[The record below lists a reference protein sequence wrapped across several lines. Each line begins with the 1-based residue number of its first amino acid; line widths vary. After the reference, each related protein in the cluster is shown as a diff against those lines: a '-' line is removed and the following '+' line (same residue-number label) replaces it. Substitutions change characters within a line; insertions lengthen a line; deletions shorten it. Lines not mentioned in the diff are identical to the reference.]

1 MRIYRGSDADIVLR
15 PFMVRLSEI
24 VSFDLQLWTSG
35 TYTVKRSTSERGRTT
50 DKENNLIN
58 VHFTDKETGYLDA
71 GVLNAKLMYRITD
84 SEYPDG
90 TYDGIITIPQEYY
103 LMTPPDFSGATI
115 EKVYESG
122 YTEGYNTAIQNS
134 VLSINGEKGDL
145 KLKTVN
151 DNELLGEGD
160 INIKA
165 LKYFELTQERAREAY
180 DEIQN
185 HWDDKSGYTGDFIF
199 YYKKNDRAVY
209 TFDEMGYIK
218 DHSIY
223 FSWLDNADAYEMNGN
238 VKCFAI
244 IIWKDGYNLQT
255 YENDFAIP
263 TKTSQLTNDSAFQTK
278 SEVDTAIENAISG
291 VGGVESL
298 NNQTGALKLKTI
310 DNKDVLGEGNMD
322 ILSDY
327 KICMFMAFNLTLSEA
342 DKGIIVYNYG
352 IGDDGSN
359 FEFYFSGWKTIQFLY
374 FTIKD
379 GASYKVPLTIFWGG
393 DGEENKNR
401 QFRFIFEGYEYT
413 YTSTGGN
420 GFDFTSKVKV
430 GGDQNV
436 IVLDGLTQ
444 EEVKAIYDKLDKT
457 KSPDV
462 VFVYLGSYSFRT
474 YWDGEENLNFD
485 IFRYSYEA
493 IELNKITVT
502 KTGEI
507 YRGREVCSYTNS
519 CVIQVDS
526 HVNET
531 DPFECSYIG
540 SFLEYLQRVY
550 NKPYA
555 YFIWFKQ
562 GYGAS
567 TKPAYVPFSLIWDKD
582 PDAETG
588 PLNIQF
594 TIDGITYKYR
604 NDLTNQNTWQYDGK
618 ISIYDSHSINGFN
631 GTSLVLGDAAL
642 DATDKNKYIDMRAM
656 MGHDTIFNGDNDGS
670 CPYLTI
676 ITTDNQMYKVPV
688 WVKCNK
694 QNDSTTRATF
704 EFDLNGYH
712 YLYTQDNQ
720 GDLTY
725 SFTSKT
731 PIGGGTSGDV
741 PTKVSQLENDSKYIS
756 NSNTDGGVNKMW
768 TGTQAEYDAIDPKD
782 NSTIYIVDGKYIYWQ
797 GKVIG
802 GGTGVAGVSSVNGKT
817 GDVKLKT
824 INNID
829 LTNRVDI
836 SPNIKIVQ
844 PFLEDAG
851 FRCGLN
857 FNFKI
862 DESGNETIESV
873 RPQGYKKID
882 VGGIKK
888 NRFFQY
894 FQGGD
899 SPQYAQIG
907 LYEAVFTTYAGDS
920 GAHPS
925 QLTYGT
931 INTWGNTHIDNTDD
945 PESED
950 YFGYYVS
957 FTVISPYTFTKY
969 DVTVLSYYVT
979 AEIEDTNTW
988 KIIWKKAN

>member
-35 TYTVKRSTSERGRTT
+35 TYTVKRSTSESGMTT
-50 DKENNLIN
+50 DKGNNLIN

-151 DNELLGEGD
+151 GNELLGEGN

-327 KICMFMAFNLTLSEA
+327 NICMFMMYNLTLSEA
-342 DKGIIVYNYG
+342 DKGVDLYKYG
-352 IGDDGSN
+352 IGDDAAN
-359 FEFYFSGWKTIQFLY
+359 LDKYFGGFRTIQFLH
-374 FTIKD
+374 FNIKD
-379 GASYKVPLTIFWGG
+379 GASYKVPLTIFWDG
-393 DGEENKNR
+393 DGNR
-401 QFRFIFEGYEYT
+401 QFRFVCEGYEYT
-413 YTSTGGN
+413 YTSTDAN
-420 GFDFTSKVKV
+420 YCDFTSKVKV
-430 GGDQNV
+430 GEDQNV

-444 EEVKAIYDKLDKT
+444 EERKAVYDKLDKT
-457 KSPDV
+457 KNPDE
-462 VFVYLGSYSFRT
+462 VFFYNNTASVSAFWDSSKYLKFITIGEHYKGLKTTMYSLAPNGSL
-474 YWDGEENLNFD
+474 DEED
-485 IFRYSYEA
+485 WGMR
-493 IELNKITVT
+493 
-502 KTGEI
+502 
-507 YRGREVCSYTNS
+507 YTNTLT
-519 CVIQVDS
+519 IFLRN

-531 DPFECSYIG
+531 DPFECEYNG
-540 SFLEYLQRVY
+540 SFYEYLVRQYTRP
-550 NKPYA
+550 NA
-555 YFIWFKQ
+555 YFIWFWK

-567 TKPAYVPFSLIWDKD
+567 TKPVYVPFSVEWDKYYD
-582 PDAETG
+582 TEGEG
-588 PLNIQF
+588 PITIQF

-604 NDLTNQNTWQYDGK
+604 NDLTKENFWQYDGK

-741 PTKVSQLENDSKYIS
+741 PTKVSQLENDSKYINQS
-756 NSNTDGGVNKMW
+756 SQSSTYNIEHMW
-768 TGTQAEYDAIDPKD
+768 VGNQSQYDALETKD
-782 NSTIYIVDGKYIYWQ
+782 ART
-797 GKVIG
+797 
-802 GGTGVAGVSSVNGKT
+802 
-817 GDVKLKT
+817 L
-824 INNID
+824 
-829 LTNRVDI
+829 
-836 SPNIKIVQ
+836 
-844 PFLEDAG
+844 F
-851 FRCGLN
+851 
-857 FNFKI
+857 
-862 DESGNETIESV
+862 
-873 RPQGYKKID
+873 
-882 VGGIKK
+882 
-888 NRFFQY
+888 
-894 FQGGD
+894 
-899 SPQYAQIG
+899 
-907 LYEAVFTTYAGDS
+907 
-920 GAHPS
+920 
-925 QLTYGT
+925 
-931 INTWGNTHIDNTDD
+931 
-945 PESED
+945 
-950 YFGYYVS
+950 
-957 FTVISPYTFTKY
+957 
-969 DVTVLSYYVT
+969 
-979 AEIEDTNTW
+979 
-988 KIIWKKAN
+988 III

>member
-35 TYTVKRSTSERGRTT
+35 TYTVKRSTSESGMTT
-50 DKENNLIN
+50 DKGNNLIN

-151 DNELLGEGD
+151 GNELLGEGD

-180 DEIQN
+180 YEIQN

-223 FSWLDNADAYEMNGN
+223 FSWLDNADAYDMIGN

-244 IIWKDGYNLQT
+244 IIWKDGYRLQT

-327 KICMFMAFNLTLSEA
+327 NICMFMMYNLTLSEA
-342 DKGIIVYNYG
+342 DKGVDLYKYG
-352 IGDDGSN
+352 IGDDAAN
-359 FEFYFSGWKTIQFLY
+359 LDKYFSGFKTIQFLH
-374 FTIKD
+374 FNIKD
-379 GASYKVPLTIFWGG
+379 GASYKVPVTIFWDG
-393 DGEENKNR
+393 DGNR
-401 QFRFIFEGYEYT
+401 QFRFVCEGYEYT
-413 YTSTGGN
+413 YTSTDAN
-420 GFDFTSKVKV
+420 YCDFTSKVKI
-430 GGDQNV
+430 GGESGGNQNV

-444 EEVKAIYDKLDKT
+444 EERKAVYDKFDKS
-457 KSPDV
+457 KPIDA
-462 VFVYLGSYSFRT
+462 VFVYNNSTSIRT
-474 YWDGEENLNFD
+474 AWDGRDIYFYCIIEEENGIKYQAYYFSSD
-485 IFRYSYEA
+485 GSIGGQA
-493 IELNKITVT
+493 IIPKIT
-502 KTGEI
+502 
-507 YRGREVCSYTNS
+507 NS
-519 CVIQVDS
+519 LIIN
-526 HVNET
+526 VNEHINESDNFNCDYT
-531 DPFECSYIG
+531 G
-540 SFLEYLQRVY
+540 SFQNYLVEPFTRP
-550 NKPYA
+550 NA
-555 YFIWFKQ
+555 YFILFKK
-562 GYGAS
+562 GYGAN
-567 TKPAYVPFSLIWDKD
+567 TKSVYAPFTAVWDKD
-582 PDAETG
+582 FVDNNYQATPVT
-588 PLNIQF
+588 IQF

-741 PTKVSQLENDSKYIS
+741 PTKVSQLENDSKYINQS
-756 NSNTDGGVNKMW
+756 SQSSTYNIEHMW
-768 TGTQAEYDAIDPKD
+768 VGNQSQYDALETKD
-782 NSTIYIVDGKYIYWQ
+782 ART
-797 GKVIG
+797 
-802 GGTGVAGVSSVNGKT
+802 
-817 GDVKLKT
+817 L
-824 INNID
+824 
-829 LTNRVDI
+829 
-836 SPNIKIVQ
+836 
-844 PFLEDAG
+844 F
-851 FRCGLN
+851 
-857 FNFKI
+857 
-862 DESGNETIESV
+862 
-873 RPQGYKKID
+873 
-882 VGGIKK
+882 
-888 NRFFQY
+888 
-894 FQGGD
+894 
-899 SPQYAQIG
+899 
-907 LYEAVFTTYAGDS
+907 
-920 GAHPS
+920 
-925 QLTYGT
+925 
-931 INTWGNTHIDNTDD
+931 
-945 PESED
+945 
-950 YFGYYVS
+950 
-957 FTVISPYTFTKY
+957 
-969 DVTVLSYYVT
+969 
-979 AEIEDTNTW
+979 
-988 KIIWKKAN
+988 III

>member
-35 TYTVKRSTSERGRTT
+35 TYTVKRSTSESGMTT
-50 DKENNLIN
+50 DKGNNLIN

-122 YTEGYNTAIQNS
+122 YTEGYNSAIQNS

-151 DNELLGEGD
+151 GNELLGEGD

-165 LKYFELTQERAREAY
+165 LKYFELTRERAREAY

-199 YYKKNDRAVY
+199 YYKKNDKAVY

-223 FSWLDNADAYEMNGN
+223 FSWLDNADAYDMNGN

-327 KICMFMAFNLTLSEA
+327 NICMFMMYNLTLSEA
-342 DKGIIVYNYG
+342 DKGVDLYKYG
-352 IGDDGSN
+352 IGDDAAN
-359 FEFYFSGWKTIQFLY
+359 LDKYFSGFKTIQFLH
-374 FTIKD
+374 FNIKD
-379 GASYKVPLTIFWGG
+379 GASYKVPLTIFW
-393 DGEENKNR
+393 DGEGNR
-401 QFRFIFEGYEYT
+401 QFRFVCEGYEYT
-413 YTSTGGN
+413 YTSTDAN
-420 GFDFTSKVKV
+420 YCDFTSKVKV

-444 EEVKAIYDKLDKT
+444 EERKAVYDKIDKS
-457 KSPDV
+457 KPIDA
-462 VFVYLGSYSFRT
+462 VFVYNNSTSIRT
-474 YWDGEENLNFD
+474 AWDGRDIYFYCITEEENGIKYLAYYFSSD
-485 IFRYSYEA
+485 GTIGGQA
-493 IELNKITVT
+493 IIPKIT
-502 KTGEI
+502 
-507 YRGREVCSYTNS
+507 NS
-519 CVIQVDS
+519 LIIN
-526 HVNET
+526 VNEHINESDNFNCGYT
-531 DPFECSYIG
+531 G
-540 SFLEYLQRVY
+540 SFQNYLVEPFTRP
-550 NKPYA
+550 NA
-555 YFIWFKQ
+555 YFILFKK
-562 GYGAS
+562 GYGAN
-567 TKPAYVPFSLIWDKD
+567 TKSVYAPFTAVWDKD
-582 PDAETG
+582 FEDNNYQATPVT
-588 PLNIQF
+588 IQF

-604 NDLTNQNTWQYDGK
+604 NDLTNRNTWQYDGK

-720 GDLTY
+720 GDLTF

-731 PIGGGTSGDV
+731 RIANINSDEV
-741 PTKVSQLENDSKYIS
+741 SNIKVL
-756 NSNTDGGVNKMW
+756 
-768 TGTQAEYDAIDPKD
+768 TQSEYDALEPKD
-782 NSTIYIVDGKYIYWQ
+782 
-797 GKVIG
+797 
-802 GGTGVAGVSSVNGKT
+802 
-817 GDVKLKT
+817 
-824 INNID
+824 
-829 LTNRVDI
+829 
-836 SPNIKIVQ
+836 PNTMYCIKGQ
-844 PFLEDAG
+844 
-851 FRCGLN
+851 
-857 FNFKI
+857 
-862 DESGNETIESV
+862 
-873 RPQGYKKID
+873 
-882 VGGIKK
+882 
-888 NRFFQY
+888 
-894 FQGGD
+894 
-899 SPQYAQIG
+899 
-907 LYEAVFTTYAGDS
+907 
-920 GAHPS
+920 
-925 QLTYGT
+925 
-931 INTWGNTHIDNTDD
+931 
-945 PESED
+945 
-950 YFGYYVS
+950 
-957 FTVISPYTFTKY
+957 
-969 DVTVLSYYVT
+969 
-979 AEIEDTNTW
+979 
-988 KIIWKKAN
+988 

>member
-35 TYTVKRSTSERGRTT
+35 TYMVKRSTSESGMTT
-50 DKENNLIN
+50 DKGNNLIN

-151 DNELLGEGD
+151 GNELLGEGN

-180 DEIQN
+180 NEIQN

-199 YYKKNDRAVY
+199 YYKKENGGVY
-209 TFDEMGYIK
+209 TFSEIGYLK
-218 DHSIY
+218 DHSVY
-223 FSWLDNADAYEMNGN
+223 FNYLNNAGAYDVNTGN
-238 VKCFAI
+238 IKFFAI

-255 YENDFAIP
+255 YEHDFTIP
-263 TKTSQLTNDSAFQTK
+263 TKTSQVTNDSTFQTK

-298 NNQTGALKLKTI
+298 NNQTGALKIKTI

-327 KICMFMAFNLTLSEA
+327 NICMFMMYNLTLSEA
-342 DKGIIVYNYG
+342 DKGIIVYKYG
-352 IGDDGSN
+352 IGDDAAN
-359 FEFYFSGWKTIQFLY
+359 LDKYFSGFKTIQFLH
-374 FTIKD
+374 FNIKD
-379 GASYKVPLTIFWGG
+379 GASYKVPVTIFWDG
-393 DGEENKNR
+393 DGNR
-401 QFRFIFEGYEYT
+401 QFRFVCEGYEYT
-413 YTSTGGN
+413 YTSIDAN
-420 GFDFTSKVKV
+420 YCDFTSKVKV

-444 EEVKAIYDKLDKT
+444 EERKAVYDKIDKT
-457 KSPDV
+457 KPIDA
-462 VFVYLGSYSFRT
+462 VFVYNNSTSIRT
-474 YWDGEENLNFD
+474 AWDGRDIYFYCITEEENGIKYQAYYFSSD
-485 IFRYSYEA
+485 GTIGGQA
-493 IELNKITVT
+493 IIPKIT
-502 KTGEI
+502 
-507 YRGREVCSYTNS
+507 NS
-519 CVIQVDS
+519 LIIN
-526 HVNET
+526 VNEHINES
-531 DPFECSYIG
+531 DNFNCGYIG
-540 SFLEYLQRVY
+540 SFQNYLVEPFTRP
-550 NKPYA
+550 NA
-555 YFIWFKQ
+555 YFILFKK
-562 GYGAS
+562 GYGAN
-567 TKPAYVPFSLIWDKD
+567 TKSVYAPFTAVWDKD
-582 PDAETG
+582 FEDNNYQATPVT
-588 PLNIQF
+588 IQF
-594 TIDGITYKYR
+594 TIDGITYRYR

-829 LTNRVDI
+829 LTNGVDI

-844 PFLEDAG
+844 PFLEEAG

-979 AEIEDTNTW
+979 AEIENTNTW

>member
-1 MRIYRGSDADIVLR
+1 MRIDRGSDADRVLR

-35 TYTVKRSTSERGRTT
+35 TYTVKRSTSESGMTT

-151 DNELLGEGD
+151 GNELLGEGN

-199 YYKKNDRAVY
+199 YYKKENRSIY
-209 TFDEMGYIK
+209 TFDEVGVIK
-218 DHSIY
+218 DHSVY
-223 FSWLDNADAYEMNGN
+223 FNYLNNADAYDVNIGN
-238 VKCFAI
+238 IKFFTI

-291 VGGVESL
+291 CS
-298 NNQTGALKLKTI
+298 
-310 DNKDVLGEGNMD
+310 
-322 ILSDY
+322 
-327 KICMFMAFNLTLSEA
+327 
-342 DKGIIVYNYG
+342 
-352 IGDDGSN
+352 
-359 FEFYFSGWKTIQFLY
+359 
-374 FTIKD
+374 
-379 GASYKVPLTIFWGG
+379 
-393 DGEENKNR
+393 
-401 QFRFIFEGYEYT
+401 
-413 YTSTGGN
+413 
-420 GFDFTSKVKV
+420 
-430 GGDQNV
+430 GDQNV

-485 IFRYSYEA
+485 IFRSSYEA
-493 IELNKITVT
+493 IELSKVTVT

-507 YRGREVCSYTNS
+507 YRGSEVQSYTNS
-519 CVIQVDS
+519 CVIQVNS
-526 HVNET
+526 HINET

-588 PLNIQF
+588 PVNIQF

-604 NDLTNQNTWQYDGK
+604 NDLTDQNTWQYDGK
-618 ISIYDSHSINGFN
+618 ISIYDSHSINGYN

-720 GDLTY
+720 GEFTY

-741 PTKVSQLENDSKYIS
+741 PTKVSQLENDANYATQSEIPTTTSELTNNSGFITIADVPTKVSQLENDSKYATQSELPKKTSELTNDSGYITIS
-756 NSNTDGGVNKMW
+756 DVPTKVSELENDANYATQSEIPTKVSQLQNDANYAIQSELPKKTSELTNDSGFINSFEVSNIKVLS
-768 TGTQAEYDAIDPKD
+768 QSEYDALTPKD
-782 NSTIYIVDGKYIYWQ
+782 
-797 GKVIG
+797 
-802 GGTGVAGVSSVNGKT
+802 
-817 GDVKLKT
+817 
-824 INNID
+824 
-829 LTNRVDI
+829 
-836 SPNIKIVQ
+836 PNTLYCIKGQ
-844 PFLEDAG
+844 
-851 FRCGLN
+851 
-857 FNFKI
+857 
-862 DESGNETIESV
+862 
-873 RPQGYKKID
+873 
-882 VGGIKK
+882 
-888 NRFFQY
+888 
-894 FQGGD
+894 
-899 SPQYAQIG
+899 
-907 LYEAVFTTYAGDS
+907 
-920 GAHPS
+920 
-925 QLTYGT
+925 
-931 INTWGNTHIDNTDD
+931 
-945 PESED
+945 
-950 YFGYYVS
+950 
-957 FTVISPYTFTKY
+957 
-969 DVTVLSYYVT
+969 
-979 AEIEDTNTW
+979 
-988 KIIWKKAN
+988 

>member
-35 TYTVKRSTSERGRTT
+35 TYTVKRSTSESGMTT

-151 DNELLGEGD
+151 GNELLGEGD

-180 DEIQN
+180 YEIQN

-223 FSWLDNADAYEMNGN
+223 FSWLDNADAYDMIGN

-244 IIWKDGYNLQT
+244 IIWKDGYRLQT

-327 KICMFMAFNLTLSEA
+327 NICMFMMYNLTLSEA
-342 DKGIIVYNYG
+342 DKGVDLYKYG
-352 IGDDGSN
+352 IGDDAAN
-359 FEFYFSGWKTIQFLY
+359 LDKYFSGFKTIQFLH
-374 FTIKD
+374 FNIKD
-379 GASYKVPLTIFWGG
+379 GASYKVPVTIFWDG
-393 DGEENKNR
+393 DGNR
-401 QFRFIFEGYEYT
+401 QFRFVCEGYEYT
-413 YTSTGGN
+413 YTSTDAN
-420 GFDFTSKVKV
+420 YCDFTSKVKI
-430 GGDQNV
+430 GGESGGNQNV

-444 EEVKAIYDKLDKT
+444 EERKAVYDKFDKS
-457 KSPDV
+457 KPIDA
-462 VFVYLGSYSFRT
+462 VFVYNNSTSIRT
-474 YWDGEENLNFD
+474 AWDGRDIYFYCIIEEENGIKYQAYYFSSD
-485 IFRYSYEA
+485 GSIGGQA
-493 IELNKITVT
+493 IIPKIT
-502 KTGEI
+502 
-507 YRGREVCSYTNS
+507 NS
-519 CVIQVDS
+519 LIIN
-526 HVNET
+526 VNEHINESDNFNCDYT
-531 DPFECSYIG
+531 G
-540 SFLEYLQRVY
+540 SFQNYLVEPFTRP
-550 NKPYA
+550 NA
-555 YFIWFKQ
+555 YFILFKK
-562 GYGAS
+562 GYGAN
-567 TKPAYVPFSLIWDKD
+567 TKSVYAPFTAVWDKD
-582 PDAETG
+582 FVDNNYQATPVT
-588 PLNIQF
+588 IQF

-741 PTKVSQLENDSKYIS
+741 PTKVSQLENDSKYINQS
-756 NSNTDGGVNKMW
+756 SQSSTYNIEHMW
-768 TGTQAEYDAIDPKD
+768 VGNQSQYDALETKD
-782 NSTIYIVDGKYIYWQ
+782 ART
-797 GKVIG
+797 
-802 GGTGVAGVSSVNGKT
+802 
-817 GDVKLKT
+817 L
-824 INNID
+824 
-829 LTNRVDI
+829 
-836 SPNIKIVQ
+836 
-844 PFLEDAG
+844 F
-851 FRCGLN
+851 
-857 FNFKI
+857 
-862 DESGNETIESV
+862 
-873 RPQGYKKID
+873 
-882 VGGIKK
+882 
-888 NRFFQY
+888 
-894 FQGGD
+894 
-899 SPQYAQIG
+899 
-907 LYEAVFTTYAGDS
+907 
-920 GAHPS
+920 
-925 QLTYGT
+925 
-931 INTWGNTHIDNTDD
+931 
-945 PESED
+945 
-950 YFGYYVS
+950 
-957 FTVISPYTFTKY
+957 
-969 DVTVLSYYVT
+969 
-979 AEIEDTNTW
+979 
-988 KIIWKKAN
+988 III

>member
-35 TYTVKRSTSERGRTT
+35 TYTVKRSTSESGMTT
-50 DKENNLIN
+50 DKGNNLIN

-151 DNELLGEGD
+151 GNELLGEGD

-223 FSWLDNADAYEMNGN
+223 FSWLDNADAYSMDGN

-255 YENDFAIP
+255 YEDDFAIP

-278 SEVDTAIENAISG
+278 SEVDTAIENAISS
-291 VGGVESL
+291 GG
-298 NNQTGALKLKTI
+298 
-310 DNKDVLGEGNMD
+310 
-322 ILSDY
+322 
-327 KICMFMAFNLTLSEA
+327 
-342 DKGIIVYNYG
+342 
-352 IGDDGSN
+352 
-359 FEFYFSGWKTIQFLY
+359 SG
-374 FTIKD
+374 
-379 GASYKVPLTIFWGG
+379 
-393 DGEENKNR
+393 
-401 QFRFIFEGYEYT
+401 
-413 YTSTGGN
+413 
-420 GFDFTSKVKV
+420 
-430 GGDQNV
+430 
-436 IVLDGLTQ
+436 IVLDNLTQ
-444 EEVKAIYDKLDKT
+444 EERKAVYDKLDKT
-457 KSPDV
+457 KNPDE
-462 VFVYLGSYSFRT
+462 VFFYNNTASVSAFWDSSKYLKFITIGEYYKGLKTTMYSLAPNGSL
-474 YWDGEENLNFD
+474 DEED
-485 IFRYSYEA
+485 WGMR
-493 IELNKITVT
+493 
-502 KTGEI
+502 
-507 YRGREVCSYTNS
+507 YTNTLT
-519 CVIQVDS
+519 IFLRN

-531 DPFECSYIG
+531 DPFECEYNG
-540 SFLEYLQRVY
+540 SFYEYLVRQYTRP
-550 NKPYA
+550 NA
-555 YFIWFKQ
+555 YFIWFWK

-567 TKPAYVPFSLIWDKD
+567 TKPVYVPFSVEWDKYYD
-582 PDAETG
+582 TEGEG
-588 PLNIQF
+588 PITIQF

-604 NDLTNQNTWQYDGK
+604 NDLTKENFWQYDGK

-631 GTSLVLGDAAL
+631 GTSLVLVDAAL

-656 MGHDTIFNGDNDGS
+656 MGYDTIFNGDNDGS

-741 PTKVSQLENDSKYIS
+741 PTKVSQLENDSKYINQS
-756 NSNTDGGVNKMW
+756 SQSSTYNIEHMW
-768 TGTQAEYDAIDPKD
+768 VGNQSQYDALETKD
-782 NSTIYIVDGKYIYWQ
+782 ART
-797 GKVIG
+797 
-802 GGTGVAGVSSVNGKT
+802 
-817 GDVKLKT
+817 L
-824 INNID
+824 
-829 LTNRVDI
+829 
-836 SPNIKIVQ
+836 
-844 PFLEDAG
+844 F
-851 FRCGLN
+851 
-857 FNFKI
+857 
-862 DESGNETIESV
+862 
-873 RPQGYKKID
+873 
-882 VGGIKK
+882 
-888 NRFFQY
+888 
-894 FQGGD
+894 
-899 SPQYAQIG
+899 
-907 LYEAVFTTYAGDS
+907 
-920 GAHPS
+920 
-925 QLTYGT
+925 
-931 INTWGNTHIDNTDD
+931 
-945 PESED
+945 
-950 YFGYYVS
+950 
-957 FTVISPYTFTKY
+957 
-969 DVTVLSYYVT
+969 
-979 AEIEDTNTW
+979 
-988 KIIWKKAN
+988 III